1 MSAEQFHLSRNDFHL
16 STAGTFKS
24 LLEETNF
31 VDVTLAC
38 EDDKQIMA
46 HKVILSA
53 NIEIFKNVLVKNI
66 HQHPLRTTTLPKPTW
81 TILSSFFL

>member
-1 MSAEQFHLSRNDFHL
+1 MSADQFHLSRNDFHL
-16 STAGTFKS
+16 SAAGTFKS
-24 LLEETNF
+24 FLEETSF

-53 NIEIFKNVLVKNI
+53 NSEFFKNVLVKNI
-66 HQHPLRTTTLPKPTW
+66 HQHPL
-81 TILSSFFL
+81 IYLS